1 MWFFIIVF
9 CALCVLFKSVFAV
22 LPFIGSI
29 MLLGILLFLALFFY
43 WCRKQPVCLIL
54 LIIGVIALKGF
65 FAPGPR
71 QPQPVA
77 RVTVPPTPL
86 TTQAPS
92 NDTAPSVRPETCPEG
107 QAADVNRAGQH
118 GWTPLKQAIFEN
130 DVQKVSELLSHCGG
144 DPNYEQTWLTALQ
157 YGGAEVIAALLAKG
171 MVIPNDVSGVVLL
184 AYAGQA
190 EPVTDALAQGRLS
203 AQEKEYLLPWAAAGG
218 NTAVVRMLLENGI
231 TQNRSLA
238 LQTAVNTGRTEVV
251 RLLAQGQTLPEKE
264 QKTLMRYAVEKG
276 QVDVVKTLLETGIDV
291 NTTDP
296 FGFGQTSLFIAAR
309 KGNLMMTETLLAA
322 GADPNLADATERQTP
337 LHEVVESSGR
347 IEIVRALVEAGA
359 DVNAK
364 NNRPQT
370 PLQLAVNK
378 PEIAAY
384 LRAHGAHE

>member
-29 MLLGILLFLALFFY
+29 MLLGILLFLALFLCWTRRQPVLLVIVILAVIGLRGY
-43 WCRKQPVCLIL
+43 LTLPQPAQPVTAPVAVMPKKTPTDTAPRPSEIPAGQPVC
-54 LIIGVIALKGF
+54 
-65 FAPGPR
+65 
-71 QPQPVA
+71 
-77 RVTVPPTPL
+77 PP
-86 TTQAPS
+86 
-92 NDTAPSVRPETCPEG
+92 
-107 QAADVNRAGQH
+107 DVNTAHEH

-130 DVQKVSELLSHCGG
+130 DVQKVSELLSQCGG

-218 NTAVVRMLLENGI
+218 NAAVVRMLLENGI

-276 QVDVVKTLLETGIDV
+276 QVDIVKTLLETGIDV

-309 KGNLMMTETLLAA
+309 KGDLMMTETLLAA

-347 IEIVRALVEAGA
+347 IEVVRALVEAGA

-378 PEIAAY
+378 PEIAEY